1 MPLSLRP
8 PGSGHADNT
17 RRQTRLLQTLGL
29 PGQLSA
35 LKLQALLHALHSVP
49 EAEHL
54 PLIEASSLLHDS
66 EDSTDTKRRLASIVL
81 GLARPPRASVVIQE
95 IGQPE

>member
-1 MPLSLRP
+1 MQ
-8 PGSGHADNT
+8 N
-17 RRQTRLLQTLGL
+17 LGL

-35 LKLQALLHALHSVP
+35 LKLQALLQSLHSVP
-49 EAEHL
+49 ENEHL

-66 EDSTDTKRRLASIVL
+66 ANDTATRRRLASIVQR
-81 GLARPPRASVVIQE
+81 LALPPMASLVIQE